1 MTDDSNDST
10 ASADRQKTTR
20 LPIPRMNCPWA
31 ARRIAEYLQGVDGVV
46 ETYLEPRSDTVVVRY
61 GPALT
66 SEAAIT
72 AAAESPKPGST
83 GGRKQTRTH
92 ATRHSGGC
100 RCCGGS
106 RRR

>member
-1 MTDDSNDST
+1 MTDDRDDES
-10 ASADRQKTTR
+10 ASEGRQRTTR

-31 ARRIAEYLQGVDGVV
+31 ARRIAGYLQGVEGVV
-46 ETYLEPRSDTVVVRY
+46 ETYIESQSDTVVVRY
-61 GPALT
+61 DPALT

-72 AAAESPKPGST
+72 AAAESPGPGSR

-92 ATRHSGGC
+92 STRHSGGC
-100 RCCGGS
+100 QCCGGG